1 MSTISEKL
9 SRLDTSMSNIRA
21 SLNIDTSVPV
31 EEVEVQVVNNNERV
45 TTLENELYAVQ
56 HPNVLIEVYAHNT
69 GSLLENHLIR
79 VRFTE
84 EATGNILYESPEEGE
99 ERNTFE
105 FNCVLNGG
113 YLFRVL
119 SCKALDGSEGNCAVH
134 PWTEIGFRAM
144 PDTPQNVWLE
154 DISMQGHYVN
164 MSCMDDVSGTL
175 LDDKYIADFY
185 IEIYNE
191 TNDYVDR
198 SFSTSFPYRDY
209 FTRGSYSARI
219 YSVNPFDGS
228 TINYSEDPIPFEVV
242 DGDITVT
249 IHVSKEVPSA
259 DTVPIG
265 LSFADSTGEYLASS
279 LTIDFKIDDEW
290 CNIIGGDIYRTEV
303 SKGSHTI
310 EVHNVWETD
319 TGTAINEQ
327 FILPHTE
334 VKDIQEE
341 MSFVIQIPA
350 ATNDTPSPTKYTVYD
365 AGELDALE
373 NVAEGSTAQV
383 VRSSYNGLSFD
394 EGTVMQGN
402 IKMPDYA
409 DINNMNIDWSTQDQ
423 IVAEFS
429 EEYLSRHFSVSV
441 TETQATV
448 TYANYDTGETLVTK
462 YEGDGIWYNRTE
474 GPDIMFIDKEMKV
487 YNQSISDNY
496 QVCSYFVQAE
506 TPIPLRDYT
515 YTNGAWT
522 QDATKV
528 ISINDYYSEI
538 GDVLPAGTTLA
549 FRRPASGTIVNDE
562 GALMLDL
569 QLTQY
574 QDAQI
579 RWSTPGTSTSVDG
592 VYGDARW
599 FQPQLEDMM
608 GVFRDDMSL
617 REKILLEFHNS
628 LEDTSPEYELMAEQL
643 EVLGDDLRDQIM
655 LLRHF
660 VPRGET
666 FTSEEYTVQNV
677 DTLWPEGFAYVTIL
691 AETQLIVA
699 WSNDGVMAPVYKTFK
714 DFFGVVVKADQP
726 GAAIESEIQ

>member
-1 MSTISEKL
+1 
-9 SRLDTSMSNIRA
+9 
-21 SLNIDTSVPV
+21 
-31 EEVEVQVVNNNERV
+31 
-45 TTLENELYAVQ
+45 
-56 HPNVLIEVYAHNT
+56 
-69 GSLLENHLIR
+69 
-79 VRFTE
+79 
-84 EATGNILYESPEEGE
+84 
-99 ERNTFE
+99 
-105 FNCVLNGG
+105 
-113 YLFRVL
+113 
-119 SCKALDGSEGNCAVH
+119 
-134 PWTEIGFRAM
+134 
-144 PDTPQNVWLE
+144 
-154 DISMQGHYVN
+154 
-164 MSCMDDVSGTL
+164 
-175 LDDKYIADFY
+175 
-185 IEIYNE
+185 
-191 TNDYVDR
+191 
-198 SFSTSFPYRDY
+198 
-209 FTRGSYSARI
+209 
-219 YSVNPFDGS
+219 
-228 TINYSEDPIPFEVV
+228 
-242 DGDITVT
+242 
-249 IHVSKEVPSA
+249 
-259 DTVPIG
+259 
-265 LSFADSTGEYLASS
+265 
-279 LTIDFKIDDEW
+279 
-290 CNIIGGDIYRTEV
+290 
-303 SKGSHTI
+303 
-310 EVHNVWETD
+310 
-319 TGTAINEQ
+319 
-327 FILPHTE
+327 
-334 VKDIQEE
+334 

-350 ATNDTPSPTKYTVYD
+350 ATNEPQSPAKYSVYD
-365 AGELDALE
+365 AGELEALE
-373 NVAEGSTAQV
+373 NVVEGSTAQV
-383 VRSSYNGLSFD
+383 VRPSYNSLSFD

-409 DINNMNIDWSTQDQ
+409 DINSMNIDWATQDQ

-487 YNQSISDNY
+487 YNQSINDNY

-569 QLTQY
+569 LLTQY

-579 RWSTPGTSTSVDG
+579 RWSTPGTSISIDG

-599 FQPQLEDMM
+599 FYPQLEDMM
-608 GVFRDDMSL
+608 GVFRDNMSL

-643 EVLGDDLRDQIM
+643 EVLGDDLRDQVM

-660 VPRGET
+660 VPNGET

-691 AETQLIVA
+691 AETQLIAA

-726 GAAIESEIQ
+726 GTAIESEIQ